1 METGFVN
8 VFAVFLCHSIPLPS
22 TRFTR
27 LTPLRLMRFTHL
39 TPLHSTLLQNRPIFQ
54 FSVETIIE
62 AGDPKEAMCEA
73 VEKLKVE
80 LLVLGSHSQGALQ
93 RLFTVLQETVVAAKA
108 FLRSISNYCVH
119 NAKCQVLVVKKK
131 A

>member
-1 METGFVN
+1 
-8 VFAVFLCHSIPLPS
+8 
-22 TRFTR
+22 
-27 LTPLRLMRFTHL
+27 
-39 TPLHSTLLQNRPIFQ
+39 

-62 AGDPKEAMCEA
+62 AGDPKEAICEA

-80 LLVLGSHSQGALQ
+80 LLVLGNHSQGALQ
-93 RLFTVLQETVVAAKA
+93 RA
-108 FLRSISNYCVH
+108 FLRSISNYYVH